1 MDPFSDEPGRNLNRA
16 AHDPELRTSTGGFR
30 STRSDADTPGTMK
43 TRQPPLLRQDD
54 VLATPPAEVRRI
66 LSRVLAALPCQTGN
80 RVTILPILLRRMP
93 DSALPRL
100 ARMVRCEVSSQRR
113 WLELLAAQ
121 APRRAVAA

>member
-1 MDPFSDEPGRNLNRA
+1 MN
-16 AHDPELRTSTGGFR
+16 
-30 STRSDADTPGTMK
+30 
-43 TRQPPLLRQDD
+43 TRQPPILRQDD
-54 VLATPPAEVRRI
+54 VLVAPPAEVRRI
-66 LSRVLAALPCQTGN
+66 LLRVLAALPCQSGA